1 MDPGARVDVEPG
13 VPPALHHSDEVTVD
27 LAPGQK
33 HPEDLMPEELLQI
46 LQVELRCDP
55 KNTPRAKYAVAAKDV
70 QMRMKAVWKIAE
82 GLHGDHAA
90 RDGVGFGNRALEKG
104 LQGLPSLSGSAPPE
118 ACGHAGRSDG
128 ESWEYS

>member
-33 HPEDLMPEELLQI
+33 QPEDLMPEELLQI

-55 KNTPRAKYAVAAKDV
+55 KNTPRAKYTVAAQDV
-70 QMRMKAVWKIAE
+70 QMRMKAVWKITS
-82 GLHGDHAA
+82 
-90 RDGVGFGNRALEKG
+90 RRY
-104 LQGLPSLSGSAPPE
+104 
-118 ACGHAGRSDG
+118 GRQKP
-128 ESWEYS
+128 